1 MKNALTKHAKTTIRK
16 SFSETNEIKK
26 LSLLVTIVDRDASDV
41 FVDYFQTLESNLQ
54 IIIFGKG
61 TATSELISLLGLSEP
76 NKDIVLAIIKEE
88 KIDEA
93 FNYIKR
99 RFEISKK
106 HKGVAFSVGLESI
119 IGVSI
124 YKYLSNNVVNKQKG
138 A

>member
-1 MKNALTKHAKTTIRK
+1 
-16 SFSETNEIKK
+16 S
-26 LSLLVTIVDRDASDV
+26 VDRDASDV

>member
-1 MKNALTKHAKTTIRK
+1 VKNALTKHAKTTIRK
-16 SFSETNEIKK
+16 PFSETNEIKK